1 MNEKA
6 DPPQE
11 KKIIVDEDWKAQV
24 QAEKEAAQKAA
35 AEAEQ
40 RKGRRGP
47 LPPPSL
53 TMLVDTLGMQAMM
66 AMGLVP
72 HPDTG
77 TTEVDLEQA
86 KHLID
91 TVELLLQKTEGN
103 RTPDETAAME
113 DLLHQL
119 RLGYVTILERA
130 RNPKP

>member
-40 RKGRRGP
+40 RKRHRGP

-53 TMLVDTLGMQAMM
+53 TMLVDSLGMQAMM

-77 TTEVDLEQA
+77 KTEVDLDQA

-91 TVELLLQKTEGN
+91 TVELLLEKTQGN
-103 RTPDETAAME
+103 RTQDETAAME

-119 RLGYVTILERA
+119 RLGYVAVVEHTTG
-130 RNPKP
+130 PKP